1 MIAGLEHNSIILTPN
16 LLMENV
22 GLLQSPNVYKSCPKM
37 NSLEK
42 WIILTPLQ
50 KLHYNVGDLGKIIVA
65 TSFECLPKVQ
75 KLPNLV
81 TLAFYYLFYETWREA
96 YRPIISMLWIRSSRV
111 LMVIKLE
118 SLRLEIWSQ

>member
-22 GLLQSPNVYKSCPKM
+22 SLLQSPNVYKSCPKM

-75 KLPNLV
+75 KIDKSGYTGLLLPL
-81 TLAFYYLFYETWREA
+81 LRDLTWG
-96 YRPIISMLWIRSSRV
+96 I
-111 LMVIKLE
+111 
-118 SLRLEIWSQ
+118 